1 MRPAVKLALATA
13 AYGIVHSMLANRA
26 AKHTAARAF
35 GERNQ
40 CAFYRPFYIVQALL
54 TTGALLLYARRL
66 PTRTIYHVRGPAAW
80 LLRAGQG
87 AALLHA
93 FAAAREVGLARI
105 SGLESVLAHLR
116 GREIPVAPVAQG
128 PELSPG
134 SGSLTTGGPF
144 RWSRHPLNISPVPI
158 FWLAPHLTTR
168 RVAFNVVATLY
179 LILGSVHEEARL
191 REAYGAK
198 YRAYEKS
205 GVPFFFPGVNATGAS
220 AA

>member
-13 AYGIVHSMLANRA
+13 AYGIVHSMLASRA
-26 AKHTAARAF
+26 AKRVGARAF

-40 CAFYRPFYIVQALL
+40 RAFYRPFYIVQAVL
-54 TTGALLLYARRL
+54 TTGALLLYARQL
-66 PTRTIYHVRGPAAW
+66 PARTIYRVRGPAAW
-80 LLRAGQG
+80 LLRAGQS

-93 FAAAREVGLARI
+93 VAAAREVGLARI
-105 SGLESVLAHLR
+105 SGLESVLAHLH
-116 GREIPVAPVAQG
+116 GREVPVAPVAQG
-128 PELSPG
+128 PELDPRR
-134 SGSLTTGGPF
+134 GSLTSGGPF
-144 RWSRHPLNISPVPI
+144 RWSRHPLNFSPIPI

-168 RVAFNVVATLY
+168 RLAFNVVATLY
-179 LILGSVHEEARL
+179 LILGSVHEEVRL

-205 GVPFFFPGVNATGAS
+205 GVPFFFPGVDAIAAS